1 MLETS
6 KDLLYLVI
14 SFSILWI
21 TIFICWVIY
30 YIAMILREV
39 KLMVKDVKDKI
50 ALMEKVLLTLKQR
63 LGKSS
68 IYLKLITDTLT
79 NVMEFVKDKRKE
91 TKKSK

>member
-14 SFSILWI
+14 SFAILWI

-30 YIAMILREV
+30 YIAMILREC

-50 ALMEKVLLTLKQR
+50 ALFEKVLLSFKER

-68 IYLKLITDTLT
+68 VYLKLMTDTLT
-79 NVMEFVKDKRKE
+79 NVMEFVKEKRKI
-91 TKKSK
+91 TKKK